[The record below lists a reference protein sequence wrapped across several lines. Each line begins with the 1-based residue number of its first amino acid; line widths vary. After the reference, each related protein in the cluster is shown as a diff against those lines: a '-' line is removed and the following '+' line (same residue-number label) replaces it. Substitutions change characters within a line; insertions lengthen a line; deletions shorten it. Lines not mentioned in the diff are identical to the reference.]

1 MWVIVGINN
10 KTRGYSSEVGTQIIR
25 LTTETFLYRVI
36 KCLGANVHEYVCSRC
51 SLAFPVPMAECTN
64 GDAQKVCV
72 PLRQFQFPL
81 SFSLSLFLSF
91 SLFLCFS
98 IFFIS
103 LPFLFRGSANPSIG
117 IHVRNVYRLSSPFAY
132 ARKQARLTN

>member
-81 SFSLSLFLSF
+81 SFSLSPFLYF
-91 SLFLCFS
+91 FHFAT
-98 IFFIS
+98 FFIS
-103 LPFLFRGSANPSIG
+103 RVSKPVNWHTCP
-117 IHVRNVYRLSSPFAY
+117 
-132 ARKQARLTN
+132 